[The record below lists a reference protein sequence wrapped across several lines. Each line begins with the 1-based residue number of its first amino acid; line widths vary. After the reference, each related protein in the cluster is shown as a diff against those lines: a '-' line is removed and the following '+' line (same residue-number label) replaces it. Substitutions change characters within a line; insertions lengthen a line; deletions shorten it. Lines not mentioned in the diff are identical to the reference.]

1 MNERIKELNIQAL
14 VEVLNGQDPD
24 NDIDKMYIPAQFT
37 KKFAELI
44 VKDCASAC
52 IRTGIL
58 EMEESKDKMY
68 ASSIRE
74 KFEIK
79 DDASTK
85 KIKVGS
91 RVKVI
96 SGFHVGIHGTV
107 KYIEP
112 AGRLWVIRDG
122 ASSDVFYNV
131 NEVVLLQ
138 ANNE

>member
-1 MNERIKELNIQAL
+1 MNNLVKKLAEQAGYFQ
-14 VEVLNGQDPD
+14 EQDD
-24 NDIDKMYIPAQFT
+24 DGTRFLAIPESRWE
-37 KKFAELI
+37 KFVNLI
-44 VKDCASAC
+44 VEECASAC

-58 EMEESKDKMY
+58 EMEESKGKMY